1 MIDIENAF
9 QALALDER
17 RKAFS
22 PTLWYIPK
30 DRPQAE
36 RTSNLLQVWFPGVHI
51 NIGGGSSDTAKGKGD
66 AERKFLCFTFLS
78 TVLKTCVEMANITF
92 AWMVECVRPYLAF
105 NETTIAQSLIEYT
118 HLLETINCKNND
130 HHDPTK
136 QPGLISRAY
145 NGVYNSLPSVFEE
158 PPQAP
163 LAVGWGTANYVDSY
177 QGVMALAGEK
187 RRQPGKCETEV
198 YVQNK
203 SMLWKYVSGDV
214 LMESKLL
221 KDLGDTKEK
230 IHPVARFRREKLEE
244 GKKDMGGLQDWQY
257 RKKAGGNG
265 FEWYKD
271 DLVLDEYVIQDSRGE
286 VGRFPNIERLVASG
300 VAEAVEFLKKTD
312 IVNGITRR

>member
-1 MIDIENAF
+1 
-9 QALALDER
+9 
-17 RKAFS
+17 
-22 PTLWYIPK
+22 
-30 DRPQAE
+30 
-36 RTSNLLQVWFPGVHI
+36 
-51 NIGGGSSDTAKGKGD
+51 
-66 AERKFLCFTFLS
+66 
-78 TVLKTCVEMANITF
+78 
-92 AWMVECVRPYLAF
+92 
-105 NETTIAQSLIEYT
+105 
-118 HLLETINCKNND
+118 
-130 HHDPTK
+130 
-136 QPGLISRAY
+136 
-145 NGVYNSLPSVFEE
+145 
-158 PPQAP
+158 
-163 LAVGWGTANYVDSY
+163 
-177 QGVMALAGEK
+177 
-187 RRQPGKCETEV
+187 
-198 YVQNK
+198 
-203 SMLWKYVSGDV
+203 MLWKYVSGDV